1 MYQESGFTLIELLVV
16 VLIIGIL
23 AAVALPQ
30 YTVAVEKSR
39 TMTLVTVLSALAD
52 AEDVYYLANGSYTND
67 LSALDIEP
75 PAGSSVSGEI
85 MTLANGQTLFLNSG
99 GRGFVAGGTN
109 HVQIDIFLEH
119 TTVDAQGRYCY
130 AAEDDSIGNRVCKS
144 LGKPTGRTSTC
155 GMLAGVP
162 RCAQY
167 EFN

>member
-1 MYQESGFTLIELLVV
+1 MKGFTLIELLVV

-23 AAVALPQ
+23 SAVALPQ

-39 TMTLVTVLSALAD
+39 AMTLVTVLSALGR

-75 PAGSSVSGEI
+75 PAGSSVSGVI
-85 MTLANGQTLFLNSG
+85 MTLPNGQTLSLDSG
-99 GRGFVAGGTN
+99 SSGYMAGGTR

-119 TTVDAQGRYCY
+119 TTVGVPPGIHCY
-130 AAEDDSIGNRVCKS
+130 AAEDDSVGNRVCKS
-144 LGKPTGRTSTC
+144 LGKATGQMSTC
-155 GMLAGVP
+155 GMLAGMP

-167 EFN
+167 KFN